1 MQTTVGNAWEIP
13 QTSPGRVAEVA
24 TAELEAE
31 LALLGI
37 LEGQDWSRPTD
48 CVGWDVHDLTA
59 HLVGEYEEIIRPW
72 VLLRRLRK
80 GHRRYPRLSR
90 LDAHNQQQINELGDQ
105 SGPELIAAL
114 ARLAPKAIR
123 ARRRLPGPLRRL
135 PVARLFPEEARR
147 LPDAGLGYLLDVIM
161 LRDVWMHRV
170 DLARATRR
178 PLALGE
184 HDREVVA
191 QVVRD
196 VGRCWNGPSVLLEL
210 TGPAGGRWRLGND
223 GPATTVRADAVGYL
237 RAVSGRDDHP
247 ALEADGDPAAAAA
260 AAAARLVF

>member
-1 MQTTVGNAWEIP
+1 MQTPVRNAWGIL
-13 QTSPGRVAEVA
+13 QTPPDRVAEVA
-24 TAELEAE
+24 AAELDAE
-31 LALLGI
+31 LALLGT
-37 LEGQDWSRPTD
+37 LDELDWHRPTD

-59 HLVGEYEEIIRPW
+59 HLVGEYEEITRPW
-72 VLLRRLRK
+72 VLLRRLRE

-90 LDAHNQQQINELGDQ
+90 LDAHNQQQINELSHQ
-105 SGPELIAAL
+105 SGEKLIAAL
-114 ARLAPKAIR
+114 ARLGPAAIR

-147 LPDAGLGYLLDVIM
+147 MPDVGLGYLLDVVM
-161 LRDVWMHRV
+161 VRDAWMHRV
-170 DLARATRR
+170 DLARATGR

-210 TGPAGGRWRLGND
+210 GGPAGGRWRLGND
-223 GPATTVRADAVGYL
+223 TPAATVRTDAVSYL

-260 AAAARLVF
+260 VAARVVF

>member
-1 MQTTVGNAWEIP
+1 MHTMVGNAREIP
-13 QTSPGRVAEVA
+13 QTPPVRVAEVA

-31 LALLGI
+31 LVLLGT
-37 LEGQDWSRPTD
+37 LDGQDWSRPTD

-59 HLVGEYEEIIRPW
+59 HLVGEYEEIFRPG

-80 GHRRYPRLSR
+80 GHRRYPDRSR
-90 LDAHNQQQINELGDQ
+90 LDAHNQQQIDELCDR
-105 SGPELIAAL
+105 SGPELVAAV

-123 ARRRLPGPLRRL
+123 ARRRLRRPLRRL

-147 LPDAGLGYLLDVIM
+147 MPDVGLGYLLDVIM

-170 DLARATRR
+170 DLAQATGR

-184 HDREVVA
+184 HDGEVVS

-196 VGRCWNGPSVLLEL
+196 VGRCWDEPSVLLEL
-210 TGPAGGRWRLGND
+210 TGPAGGRWLLGD
-223 GPATTVRADAVGYL
+223 DAPAATVRADAVAYL
-237 RAVSGRDDHP
+237 RVVSGRNGHP
-247 ALEADGDPAAAAA
+247 ALQADGDPPAIAAV
-260 AAAARLVF
+260 AAARLVF

>member
-13 QTSPGRVAEVA
+13 PTSPRRAAEVA
-24 TAELEAE
+24 TAELDAE
-31 LALLGI
+31 LVLLGT
-37 LEGQDWSRPTD
+37 LDEQDWRRPTD

-59 HLVGEYEEIIRPW
+59 HLVGEYEEITRPW

-80 GHRRYPRLSR
+80 GHRRYPHLSR
-90 LDAHNQQQINELGDQ
+90 LDAHNQQQLDELGDQ
-105 SGPELIAAL
+105 SGEELTTAL
-114 ARLAPKAIR
+114 ARLAPEAIR

-135 PVARLFPEEARR
+135 PVAKLFPEEARR
-147 LPDAGLGYLLDVIM
+147 MPDAGLGYLLDVIM
-161 LRDVWMHRV
+161 VRDVWMHRV
-170 DLARATRR
+170 DLARATGR

-210 TGPAGGRWRLGND
+210 GGPAGRRWRLGKD
-223 GPATTVRADAVGYL
+223 VPAATVRTDAVGYL

-247 ALEADGDPAAAAA
+247 ALEVDGDPAAAAA
-260 AAAARLVF
+260 AAAARVVF

>member
-1 MQTTVGNAWEIP
+1 MKTVFADPWEIP
-13 QTSPGRVAEVA
+13 QTPPDRVAEVA
-24 TAELEAE
+24 AAELDAE
-31 LALLGI
+31 LALLGT
-37 LEGQDWSRPTD
+37 LDELDWHRPTD

-59 HLVGEYEEIIRPW
+59 HLVGEYEEITRPW
-72 VLLRRLRK
+72 VLLRRLRE

-90 LDAHNQQQINELGDQ
+90 LDAHNQQQINELGRQ
-105 SGPELIAAL
+105 SGPDLITAL
-114 ARLAPKAIR
+114 AQLAPAAIR

-147 LPDAGLGYLLDVIM
+147 MPDVGLGYLLDVIM
-161 LRDVWMHRV
+161 VRDVWMHRV
-170 DLARATRR
+170 DLARAIGR

-196 VGRCWNGPSVLLEL
+196 VGRRWGGPAVLLEL
-210 TGPAGGRWRLGND
+210 TGPAGGRWRLGD
-223 GPATTVRADAVGYL
+223 GAPAATVRADAVGYL

-247 ALEADGDPAAAAA
+247 ALEADGDLAAVAAV
-260 AAAARLVF
+260 AAARLVF

>member
-13 QTSPGRVAEVA
+13 QTPPGRVAKVA

-31 LALLGI
+31 LVLLGT
-37 LEGQDWSRPTD
+37 LDGQDWRRPTD

-59 HLVGEYEEIIRPW
+59 HLVCEYEEIFRPG
-72 VLLRRLRK
+72 VLLRRLRN
-80 GHRRYPRLSR
+80 GHRRYPHLSR
-90 LDAHNQQQINELGDQ
+90 LDAHNQQQIDERCDQ
-105 SGPELIAAL
+105 SGPELIATL
-114 ARLAPKAIR
+114 ARLAPTAIR
-123 ARRRLPGPLRRL
+123 VRRRLPGPLRRL

-147 LPDAGLGYLLDVIM
+147 MPDVGLGYLLDVIM

-170 DLARATRR
+170 DLARATGRQ
-178 PLALGE
+178 LALGE

-196 VGRCWNGPSVLLEL
+196 VGRCWDGPSALLEL
-210 TGPAGGRWRLGND
+210 TGPAGGRWLLGND
-223 GPATTVRADAVGYL
+223 APAATIRTDAVGYL
-237 RAVSGRDDHP
+237 RAVSGRDDHL
-247 ALEADGDPAAAAA
+247 ALETDGDPAAAAA

>member
-1 MQTTVGNAWEIP
+1 MRTTVGNAWEIP
-13 QTSPGRVAEVA
+13 QTPPDRVAEVA

-31 LALLGI
+31 LALLGT
-37 LEGQDWSRPTD
+37 LDEQDWSRPTD
-48 CVGWDVHDLTA
+48 CAGWDVHDLTA
-59 HLVGEYEEIIRPW
+59 HLIGEYEEIFRPW

-80 GHRRYPRLSR
+80 GHRRYPGLSR
-90 LDAHNQQQINELGDQ
+90 LDAHNQQQIDELGDQ

-123 ARRRLPGPLRRL
+123 ARRRLPGPLRHL

-147 LPDAGLGYLLDVIM
+147 MPDAGLGYLLDVIM
-161 LRDVWMHRV
+161 LRDAWMHRV
-170 DLARATRR
+170 DLARATGR

-191 QVVRD
+191 QVVGD
-196 VGRCWNGPSVLLEL
+196 VGRCWDGPSVLLEL
-210 TGPAGGRWRLGND
+210 TGPAGGRWLLGND
-223 GPATTVRADAVGYL
+223 APAATIRADAVGYL

-247 ALEADGDPAAAAA
+247 ALEADGDPAAVAA

>member
-1 MQTTVGNAWEIP
+1 MQTTAGNAREIP

-31 LALLGI
+31 LALLGT
-37 LEGQDWSRPTD
+37 LDEQDWSRPTD
-48 CVGWDVHDLTA
+48 CVGWDVQDLTA
-59 HLVGEYEEIIRPW
+59 HLVGEYQEITRPW

-80 GHRRYPRLSR
+80 GHRRYPHRSR

-105 SGPELIAAL
+105 SGPELITAL
-114 ARLAPKAIR
+114 ARVGPKAIR

-147 LPDAGLGYLLDVIM
+147 MPDVGLGYLLDVVM
-161 LRDVWMHRV
+161 VRDVWMHRV
-170 DLARATRR
+170 DLARATGR
-178 PLALGE
+178 PLVLGE

-196 VGRCWNGPSVLLEL
+196 VGRCWDGPSVLLEL
-210 TGPAGGRWRLGND
+210 GGPAGGRWRLGND
-223 GPATTVRADAVGYL
+223 APAATVRTDAVGYL

-247 ALEADGDPAAAAA
+247 ALEADGDPTAAAA
-260 AAAARLVF
+260 AAAARVVF